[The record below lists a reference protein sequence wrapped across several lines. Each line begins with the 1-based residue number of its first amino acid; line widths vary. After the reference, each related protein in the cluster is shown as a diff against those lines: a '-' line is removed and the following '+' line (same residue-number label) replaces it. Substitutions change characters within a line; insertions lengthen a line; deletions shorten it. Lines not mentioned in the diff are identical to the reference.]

1 MNLDCIETKRRGIVP
16 RSVQNCSRFYCQVRG
31 RSKRA
36 ALNGRG
42 ASGARRGGGLE
53 GKEAGSQGGLGQA
66 QADTPPP
73 LLSLPV

>member
-31 RSKRA
+31 RSKQA

-42 ASGARRGGGLE
+42 ASGARRGGGWRE
-53 GKEAGSQGGLGQA
+53 RKREARVDLGRHRQ
-66 QADTPPP
+66 TRH
-73 LLSLPV
+73 LLF